1 MSAKGDLAFIP
12 LGGTGEIGMNMNVY
26 RCDGA
31 LLAIDCGIGFGDAA
45 NPEVEVM
52 MPDPAWLVAR
62 KAQLRAL
69 VITHAHEDHIGAIAW
84 TWPLLGCPVYLSPFA
99 LAVAKRKLA
108 ERGITGARLL
118 PLAPGTR
125 IELAPFTIEAIH
137 VAHSIPE
144 AYALAIR
151 TPHGVVLHTG
161 DFKLDPD
168 PLIGPPTDEA
178 ALAALGEEGV
188 LAMVCDSTNAL
199 VEGHSGS
206 EADVRRSLAAL
217 VRGLSGRVAVTCFAT
232 NVARV
237 ESVALA
243 AKAAGRR
250 VVMAGRSLRNIVA
263 ASAET
268 GYLRKLPPFIEEQEA
283 GYLPDDALLLLCA
296 GSQGEPRSALAR
308 LAADSHPH
316 LAVGEDD
323 TVIFSSRV
331 IPGNERAIMKVQD
344 DFARRG
350 VRVMTAEDHA
360 VHVSGHPARDELR
373 RIYRL
378 VKPRFSVPTH
388 GEYRH
393 MAEHAALAEEA
404 GAETIILEDGDVLR
418 LAPGG
423 LKVVDSAEVGRLAVD
438 GERLLALSGAALAAR
453 RRMLVNGAVMAS
465 LVLDG
470 SGRLLA
476 PPAVSAPGLFDDE
489 REVAALAARLGA
501 AVGDLPGAIRRDDD
515 ALREAARGAL
525 RRAVNQELH
534 KRPAVEVHLLRVSV

>member
-1 MSAKGDLAFIP
+1 
-12 LGGTGEIGMNMNVY
+12 MNMNVY